1 MRLTSAQIET
11 IKTTARNV
19 LGEGVQVWLYGSRV
33 DDRRKGGD
41 IDLLIESTQ
50 KVSLMIRARIKHHI
64 ETALELPVDILM
76 VQTGQP
82 TSAFETIARSRAVAL
97 TTQAQDLQ

>member
-1 MRLTSAQIET
+1 MRLTSAQIDT

-19 LGEGVQVWLYGSRV
+19 LGEGVQIWLYGSRV

-41 IDLLIESTQ
+41 IDLLIESSQ

-64 ETALELPVDILM
+64 ETALEIPVDILM
-76 VQTGQP
+76 VQTGQSA
-82 TSAFETIARSRAVAL
+82 SAFETIARSRAIVL
-97 TTQAQDLQ
+97 TAQAEQLQ

>member
-1 MRLTSAQIET
+1 MRLSSAQIAT

-33 DDRRKGGD
+33 DDLRKGGD
-41 IDLLIESTQ
+41 VDLLIESTQ
-50 KVSLMIRARIKHHI
+50 KVSLMVRARIKYHI

-82 TSAFETIARSRAVAL
+82 ASAFETIARSQAISL
-97 TTQAQDLQ
+97 TAHAEQLQ

>member
-1 MRLTSAQIET
+1 MRLTSAQIAT

-19 LGEGVQVWLYGSRV
+19 LGEGAQVWLYGSRV
-33 DDRRKGGD
+33 DDLRKGGD
-41 IDLLIESTQ
+41 VDLLIESTQ
-50 KVSLMIRARIKHHI
+50 KVSLMVRARIKYHI

-82 TSAFETIARSRAVAL
+82 ASAFETIARSRAIAL
-97 TTQAQDLQ
+97 TTHAEQLQ